1 MRRIAGQREEL
12 SPAAGNRIGCK
23 LRSYDIV
30 LVCVDPQAR
39 EVVGEGVDFDGL
51 WTAYSI
57 NKEDIG
63 VTFAP
68 TRVLRSASSGPG

>member
-1 MRRIAGQREEL
+1 MRRIAGKREEL
-12 SPAAGNRIGCK
+12 SPAAGSRIGCK
-23 LRSYDIV
+23 LRSYDI
-30 LVCVDPQAR
+30 VCVDPQAR
-39 EVVGEGVDFDGL
+39 EVVGEGVDLDGL

-57 NKEDIG
+57 HKEDIG

>member
-1 MRRIAGQREEL
+1 MCLPL
-12 SPAAGNRIGCK
+12 SPPFVASVAVVTDRIDYK
-23 LRSYDIV
+23 LRFY
-30 LVCVDPQAR
+30 VCVDPQAR
-39 EVVGEGVDFDGL
+39 EVVGEGVDLDGL

-68 TRVLRSASSGPG
+68 TRVLRSVSSGPG